1 MLAMFSAVKHEH
13 GKYHSH
19 KNGNEVK
26 VFLNGEVVFNA
37 KSENGILCDVEI
49 IKNDLI
55 KEVLYENGAD
65 IYMKDETPVFRMHQ
79 WISPEFSHL
88 GVVPCSENVRCEAI

>member
-1 MLAMFSAVKHEH
+1 MFTAVRHED

-19 KNGNEVK
+19 KNGNEIN
-26 VFLNGEVVFNA
+26 VFLKGKVIFNA
-37 KSENGILCDVEI
+37 KSENGILCDVQI
-49 IKNDLI
+49 IKNDLL
-55 KEVLYENGAD
+55 KKVLHENGAD